1 MERIV
6 RLVIV
11 AAALA
16 LAGSACTVSAA
27 PIVPGMTISDFF
39 AKLEK
44 SAADLAEGGMEIH
57 AVRCSD
63 DGAMCAAQYGAGNT
77 VIGKAPSKTAGMETV
92 TVTQDIPGE
101 TEDFWL
107 TSALVVELI
116 DPDFLTVPERSQL
129 ILGAMR
135 GPAGSGFAGNVGRYT
150 FDRSSNGLS
159 RMVGTAK

>member
-1 MERIV
+1 LV
-6 RLVIV
+6 RLILA
-11 AAALA
+11 AAALV
-16 LAGSACTVSAA
+16 LSACFASAA
-27 PIVPGMTISDFF
+27 PIVPGMTVGAFF
-39 AKLEK
+39 VTLER
-44 SAADLAEGGMEIH
+44 AAAELAEGGMEIH
-57 AVRCSD
+57 RVRCSD

-135 GPAGSGFAGNVGRYT
+135 GAPGAGFSGHIGRYT
-150 FDRSSNGLS
+150 FDRLDGLS
-159 RMVGTAK
+159 RMTATAK

>member
-1 MERIV
+1 LV
-6 RLVIV
+6 RLVVAV
-11 AAALA
+11 AAVVL
-16 LAGSACTVSAA
+16 SASFASAA
-27 PIVPGMTISDFF
+27 PIIPAMTVGDFF
-39 AKLEK
+39 ATLEK
-44 SAADLAEGGMEIH
+44 AAAELAEGGMEIH

-77 VIGKAPSKTAGMETV
+77 VIGKAPAKTAGMESV

-135 GPAGSGFAGNVGRYT
+135 GAPGAGFSGNIGRYT
-150 FDRSSNGLS
+150 FDRLDGLS
-159 RMVGTAK
+159 RMTAMAK